1 MKSIFFTL
9 LFICSGIVAFAQ
21 TGQSPKIQD
30 PFKSD
35 QLIPSVRTNT
45 GVKTTI
51 PNAALTDRSAI
62 SVISIIPTLKLW
74 LLPASFPNPFT
85 KSED

>member
-21 TGQSPKIQD
+21 TGQSPKVQD
-30 PFKSD
+30 PLKNE
-35 QLIPSVRTNT
+35 QLVPFVRSNA

-51 PNAALTDRSAI
+51 PNAAVTYRSAI